1 MKKVPAIPYLGY
13 FLRFFYNYFYGI
25 HKKITDQDSRYLPK
39 SPDLGPYPRCQKG
52 VAWSA
57 LSWGEGI
64 RFWRTADGKA
74 VDFVLPEI
82 DVPIALESNFDF
94 S

>member
-1 MKKVPAIPYLGY
+1 MEFIK
-13 FLRFFYNYFYGI
+13 N
-25 HKKITDQDSRYLPK
+25 ITDQDSRYLQK
-39 SPDLGPYPRCQKG
+39 SPDLDPYPRCQEG
-52 VAWSA
+52 AVWTA